1 MNLAKLRLEASER
14 EIPGYSMMSK
24 AELLKALYGI
34 EEDHRTFAQLRG
46 LANAVGIPGYST
58 MYRAE
63 LLKALRDKEDMIRS
77 QHHRSDVHRVNNR
90 NVISIRQAV
99 RPSMMRM

>member
-34 EEDHRTFAQLRG
+34 EEEDEDPRTLWTFDQLRG
-46 LANAVGIPGYST
+46 LANAARIPGYST

-63 LLKALRDKEDMIRS
+63 LLKALRDKEAEIRS
-77 QHHRSDVHRVNNR
+77 RHHRRIHRVNNR
-90 NVISIRQAV
+90 NVITITLR
-99 RPSMMRM
+99 